1 MPLGTY
7 GDSYEDYSYAVGAEF
22 GKGEGAFGNTDNGW
36 AYSTSCLCGF
46 TLSDFSPCA
55 QREPRTRAPSLC

>member
-1 MPLGTY
+1 
-7 GDSYEDYSYAVGAEF
+7 VGAEF